1 MALLMQAELIKQGAE
16 ARAYK
21 LPCFIPPPTVKW
33 PSKLKK
39 HLAESIE
46 VPQTPQ
52 PLLLKH
58 RFPKKYRHPVLD
70 ANLTKS
76 RIQAEARALAR
87 CAKAGIAVPGVRVI
101 DMESGIL
108 GMEWIDGWSVRE
120 MLGGGAEGEDEDE
133 EEEEDLQALQ
143 DLTLEEKEQV
153 ASKRAHVEAKMK
165 RLQEA
170 EGALGSLGISQE
182 DLMEAIGTAL
192 AKMHGNSIVHG
203 DLTTSNMM
211 LRPLP
216 GQTPNFELVLIDFGL
231 SSMSTLQETL
241 AVDLYVLERAFAS
254 THPASEA
261 LFARVLDAYAAGLG
275 EKKWKLVGS
284 RLDAVRLR
292 GRKRDMIG

>member
-1 MALLMQAELIKQGAE
+1 
-16 ARAYK
+16 
-21 LPCFIPPPTVKW
+21 
-33 PSKLKK
+33 LKK
-39 HLAESIE
+39 QFADTPE
-46 VPQTPQ
+46 VPQEPQ

-58 RFPKKYRHPVLD
+58 RFPKKYRHPTLD

-87 CAKAGIAVPGVRVI
+87 CCKAGIAVPGVRVI

-120 MLGGGAEGEDEDE
+120 MLGGGAEGEDEEEDE
-133 EEEEDLQALQ
+133 VEEDLEALQ

-153 ASKRAHVEAKMK
+153 ASKRALHEAKMK

-170 EGALGSLGISQE
+170 EGALEQLGISQGEFIFLALSSSWRLAHAVNASE

-216 GQTPNFELVLIDFGL
+216 GQTPNFELV
-231 SSMSTLQETL
+231 
-241 AVDLYVLERAFAS
+241 
-254 THPASEA
+254 
-261 LFARVLDAYAAGLG
+261 
-275 EKKWKLVGS
+275 S
-284 RLDAVRLR
+284 R
-292 GRKRDMIG
+292 